1 MEKMQMDLIEDLYNN
16 GWVELGNLADI
27 LEHCAISFDDFVIF
41 YASHCSDKYGY
52 KELSKIEETLG
63 VSL

>member
-1 MEKMQMDLIEDLYNN
+1 MEIQLDLIEDLYNN
-16 GWVELGNLADI
+16 GWVELENLAEI

-41 YASHCSDKYGY
+41 YANHCTDKHDY